1 MKRIKADEIQ
11 ETLKTY
17 LKQRN
22 LTLRSTPTNQ
32 QNPRTVQVLDLNKI
46 VLTDSALVE
55 SSINDYYSYCL
66 NSPSFETDYLKEFES
81 YESFNIIYLNF

>member
-22 LTLRSTPTNQ
+22 LTLRSTPSTPTN
-32 QNPRTVQVLDLNKI
+32 QNPRTTQALDLNKI

-81 YESFNIIYLNF
+81 YVIFLNL

>member
-1 MKRIKADEIQ
+1 MKRIKSDEIQ

-22 LTLRSTPTNQ
+22 LTLRATSGQSPGPQTTRQSQNQ
-32 QNPRTVQVLDLNKI
+32 VIDLNKI
-46 VLTDSALVE
+46 VLTDSTLVE

-66 NSPSFETDYLKEFES
+66 NSPSLETDYLKEFES
-81 YESFNIIYLNF
+81 